1 MGQRKDV
8 ACFLLS
14 VGLRI
19 SCWVSMRMESGV
31 RASVQLLWERA
42 SHYQNRKYARDPHCD
57 ADRYPPGKLR
67 WEDSWNPDFK
77 LESPEPSQG
86 TAILLMEWKRGGR
99 RDERKKIFVA
109 KAYLTFLSGRPMNSV
124 SCQGDVVKMQTA
136 DPWSQNSRGVVCA
149 RGPLIFPPFDL
160 SLMQRKAFM
169 CGSHTMGNL
178 VHSIMKKQEVQYIC
192 FSFSSKYLGMYYPHI
207 FQVV

>member
-1 MGQRKDV
+1 MSGPFRIVRDVQHNSKMIVWMTHWWPFSVLEEGQGPWDSARTWHAFFCQWDSEY
-8 ACFLLS
+8 L
-14 VGLRI
+14 VGLP
-19 SCWVSMRMESGV
+19 CGWKVGE
-31 RASVQLLWERA
+31 RAPVQLLWEWA
-42 SHYQNRKYARDPHCD
+42 SHYPNRKYARDPHCD

-86 TAILLMEWKRGGR
+86 TAVLLMEWEGGGR

-109 KAYLTFLSGRPMNSV
+109 RAYLTFLSGRPMNSV

-160 SLMQRKAFM
+160 PLM
-169 CGSHTMGNL
+169 
-178 VHSIMKKQEVQYIC
+178 
-192 FSFSSKYLGMYYPHI
+192 
-207 FQVV
+207 